1 MLKRVDTLEDRVN
14 LEYQGVITGINQ
26 IQNAIKDLKSQLD
39 KIGKNTGIPK
49 LNNQIKQSSGFSKTL
64 KGIAGIGT
72 AVVTGRK
79 MIKTLQGMT
88 DESVKFVE
96 TANLFSVS
104 MGKGLQGLNQY
115 YERAVKFQ
123 NELEEKLG
131 VNIEESMNY
140 QALFNS
146 MSKSMGISAKYAY
159 ILSENFTK
167 LGYDLSSLYNIDPEN
182 AMQKLRA
189 GLAGQTKPLRDLGL
203 DITQQSL
210 QPIADSLGI
219 ERSVKN
225 MSQAEKMVLRYIAV
239 LKQAQIAQG
248 DFANTMESPA
258 NQLRIFN
265 AQVVAFKRNMGN
277 LWQGLLGGVLPYV
290 NAIMMVINELLKMI
304 AKLFGFKVSD
314 QKVNL
319 SANIG
324 ADDLASDL
332 GTASGKAKELKNQL
346 MGFDEINNITL
357 PSSSGGG
364 SGGISGGGIDQRLLD
379 AMKEYDNLM
388 GKVKNK
394 ATDIRDKIMKWLG
407 FTKKINP
414 LTGEISW
421 EYTGMS
427 KQAKTILG
435 ILKTICALYIGAK
448 ILKLIG
454 WLNTLRKV
462 LLGSQTA
469 TTSFQTGLA
478 LLGKGFR
485 GVVTAGKTLTTNFK
499 YYKALGATTGQ
510 AFSEAGKDMLNLI
523 PTTAKVAGGIAGL
536 VGSCGL
542 AYKSMKDLSKGTSNT
557 NEAFLKLS
565 GEIAGATGSG
575 ALIGSVF
582 GPAGTAVGAIVGG
595 ASAIVTALLG
605 YEKGV
610 KEIKERKALESLF
623 DDQGQSMERVLAYYD
638 KLKGKIESFT
648 TYINN
653 STTNINE
660 NNQKYNETA
669 NSIENLAT
677 KIKSAYY
684 DINSQDF
691 KTIKEDFTTL
701 AEITNDNT
709 NEIVSSLIGVAR
721 HMEKLGTTSKQETD
735 KMIDD
740 LVRYQTMQ
748 GDKTAELKRQM
759 TELELARQKGG
770 ISTEEYSK
778 KVLELTEKMDELNG
792 KVSIHKTKY
801 NQLIDDYNNK
811 KINLEN
817 PEKAKEFVE
826 KLKTSMQ
833 DTITEM
839 ETARTQTLNMV
850 DTMIEST
857 TDPELISSL
866 EAYKKKVNES
876 FDVDVDKIKGDYK
889 GTFGTIKAQLI
900 ESGTETSDKMKEV
913 VNEVNN
919 ALKET
924 GNVDLSGEGKNT
936 FDTYVNGLIESK
948 STSLPKLIVGL
959 QEAGFQ
965 IKDGYL
971 QGITFTDVEK
981 DIISNNWTE
990 GSQIKQGDFVR
1001 ITKKIAEDGATIRN
1015 ANKEAITFTD
1025 EEKKMMSKLL
1035 ADPYFMD
1042 IKDQARI
1049 LNKIIE
1055 NGGEIRDKEGK
1066 AVEFSQEEKD
1076 AISKMLSDPLFISEK
1091 DRTNVRT
1098 AQEKFTRNLLDTL
1111 IQNIYDKTPEASK
1124 VAEELTD
1131 EVINK
1136 FDVSPEARQKA
1147 TEVVKGYM
1155 QGLSEDEQ
1163 RNLLKQ
1169 CGIANAD
1176 KVIAGLKQGDLSEDV
1191 GINIIKGLRNGLQN
1205 NYWQGRTLSTAFS
1218 FATNVLSRFKN
1229 TFGIRSPSRK
1239 TKKFGVQLLEG
1250 LGLGVKKESRNVLNT
1265 VSDFSN
1271 KLLNEFDNPI
1281 KEFSDGIEV
1290 DTKELS
1296 VNASEFVD
1304 YGSISGNISTKINN
1318 NNLGE
1323 IIVGAIINGMQ
1334 KAKVQVDIEAK
1345 ADEGIIVRKASK
1357 GFTEYVEQT
1366 GELPFPVP
1374 V

>member
-1 MLKRVDTLEDRVN
+1 MLKRADYNVDTLEDRVT
-14 LEYQGVITGINQ
+14 LDYQSVITGIDQ
-26 IQNAIKDLKSQLD
+26 IKDSVKGLKSQLD

-88 DESVKFVE
+88 DESVNFVE

-462 LLGSQTA
+462 LLGTKVA

-478 LLGKGFR
+478 SLGKGFR

-523 PTTAKVAGGIAGL
+523 PTTVKVAGGIAGL

-542 AYKSMKDLSKGTSNT
+542 AYKSMKDLSEKSTST
-557 NEAFLKLS
+557 GEALFKLS
-565 GEIAGATGSG
+565 GGIAGATASG
-575 ALIGSVF
+575 AILGSVIP
-582 GPAGTAVGAIVGG
+582 GVGTTVGAMGGALVGAIAGLTG
-595 ASAIVTALLG
+595 YNSAMDETQTQLKKAR
-605 YEKGV
+605 EEWTKQN
-610 KEIKERKALESLF
+610 KEIKKTAEEWDNMVDSVQGTLNGNLAEIENTQRLSNELENLIDVNGKVKEGYEARVEYILNNLNKALGTEYELTDNQITKNGEIIGSYEDIKKEIYNLIEAKKAQAVYDANMSLYTEALKKQQGYYNNLETSQKNYNKALKDTQGFLDYYKNENNGYGWIKKQLEDCNVTTDDIINNTDKWRGALALIAVDNGKLASQLKKEAEEHRNAIKQNEEAYNNASRIYKQANDFIIAQDNLGTAILTGNKEEINKALETLTS
-623 DDQGQSMERVLAYYD
+623 
-638 KLKGKIESFT
+638 
-648 TYINN
+648 TYETETGTQTATFSQRINN
-653 STTNINE
+653 QIAYSNQLKERLIE
-660 NNQKYNETA
+660 NNVEITEDTQKQLDAGIKAVADNLRQQSSTV
-669 NSIENLAT
+669 ENLTPDVVEAWKT
-677 KIKSAYY
+677 LGENNYKIY
-684 DINSQDF
+684 Q
-691 KTIKEDFTTL
+691 
-701 AEITNDNT
+701 
-709 NEIVSSLIGVAR
+709 
-721 HMEKLGTTSKQETD
+721 EKLSQLSPEVQKEVQRMTGVIVQETD
-735 KMIDD
+735 NAVPKVEKASTSISDAITKNLDGTFSINFGLNADYSGLKKKLTNMRSMINRMAGIP
-740 LVRYQTMQ
+740 VVGSPFKGIQTNLNKLISQLSINGYESGGFPVSGEMF
-748 GDKTAELKRQM
+748 
-759 TELELARQKGG
+759 LAR
-770 ISTEEYSK
+770 E
-778 KVLELTEKMDELNG
+778 NG
-792 KVSIHKTKY
+792 LPEMVG
-801 NQLIDDYNNK
+801 
-811 KINLEN
+811 KIGN
-817 PEKAKEFVE
+817 
-826 KLKTSMQ
+826 KTSVANNGQ
-833 DTITEM
+833 I
-839 ETARTQTLNMV
+839 
-850 DTMIEST
+850 IE
-857 TDPELISSL
+857 
-866 EAYKKKVNES
+866 
-876 FDVDVDKIKGDYK
+876 G
-889 GTFGTIKAQLI
+889 IKA
-900 ESGTETSDKMKEV
+900 GV
-913 VNEVNN
+913 
-919 ALKET
+919 
-924 GNVDLSGEGKNT
+924 
-936 FDTYVNGLIESK
+936 Y
-948 STSLPKLIVGL
+948 
-959 QEAGFQ
+959 EAVM
-965 IKDGYL
+965 
-971 QGITFTDVEK
+971 T
-981 DIISNNWTE
+981 
-990 GSQIKQGDFVR
+990 
-1001 ITKKIAEDGATIRN
+1001 
-1015 ANKEAITFTD
+1015 
-1025 EEKKMMSKLL
+1025 
-1035 ADPYFMD
+1035 
-1042 IKDQARI
+1042 
-1049 LNKIIE
+1049 
-1055 NGGEIRDKEGK
+1055 
-1066 AVEFSQEEKD
+1066 
-1076 AISKMLSDPLFISEK
+1076 
-1091 DRTNVRT
+1091 
-1098 AQEKFTRNLLDTL
+1098 
-1111 IQNIYDKTPEASK
+1111 
-1124 VAEELTD
+1124 
-1131 EVINK
+1131 
-1136 FDVSPEARQKA
+1136 
-1147 TEVVKGYM
+1147 
-1155 QGLSEDEQ
+1155 
-1163 RNLLKQ
+1163 
-1169 CGIANAD
+1169 ANAQNGSTR
-1176 KVIAGLKQGDLSEDV
+1176 VSLDV
-1191 GINIIKGLRNGLQN
+1191 R
-1205 NYWQGRTLSTAFS
+1205 
-1218 FATNVLSRFKN
+1218 
-1229 TFGIRSPSRK
+1229 
-1239 TKKFGVQLLEG
+1239 
-1250 LGLGVKKESRNVLNT
+1250 
-1265 VSDFSN
+1265 
-1271 KLLNEFDNPI
+1271 
-1281 KEFSDGIEV
+1281 
-1290 DTKELS
+1290 
-1296 VNASEFVD
+1296 
-1304 YGSISGNISTKINN
+1304 
-1318 NNLGE
+1318 
-1323 IIVGAIINGMQ
+1323 
-1334 KAKVQVDIEAK
+1334 
-1345 ADEGIIVRKASK
+1345 ADEGIIVKKATQGIK
-1357 GFTEYVEQT
+1357 DFVEQT

>member
-1 MLKRVDTLEDRVN
+1 MLKRADYNVDTLEDRVT
-14 LEYQGVITGINQ
+14 LDYQSVITGIDQ
-26 IQNAIKDLKSQLD
+26 IKDSVKGLKSQLD

-88 DESVKFVE
+88 DESVNFVE

-462 LLGSQTA
+462 LLGSQKA
-469 TTSFQTGLA
+469 TTSFQAGLA
-478 LLGKGFR
+478 LLGKETR
-485 GVVTAGKTLTTNFK
+485 TAWTALKLGVEQFKLYRQAGDSVTKSLGKTTN
-499 YYKALGATTGQ
+499 A
-510 AFSEAGKDMLNLI
+510 MLSLI
-523 PTTAKVAGGIAGL
+523 PNTVKVAGGIAGL
-536 VGSCGL
+536 VGSCVL
-542 AYKSMKDLSKGTSNT
+542 AYKSMEDLKSGSIGAT
-557 NEAFLKLS
+557 EGLLKLA
-565 GEIAGATGSG
+565 GGIAGATASG

-582 GPAGTAVGAIVGG
+582 GPAGTVIGALTGLVISGT
-595 ASAIVTALLG
+595 TALQS
-605 YEKGV
+605 YNNV
-610 KEIKERKALESLF
+610 SKELRDRIKENGKAIEESTKTIE
-623 DDQGQSMERVLAYYD
+623 ERTKATQD
-638 KLKGKIESFT
+638 T
-648 TYINN
+648 INN
-653 STTNINE
+653 QMAELEYTEKLTKE
-660 NNQKYNETA
+660 L
-669 NSIENLAT
+669 ENL
-677 KIKSAYY
+677 
-684 DINSQDF
+684 
-691 KTIKEDFTTL
+691 
-701 AEITNDNT
+701 
-709 NEIVSSLIGVAR
+709 
-721 HMEKLGTTSKQETD
+721 TD
-735 KMIDD
+735 
-740 LVRYQTMQ
+740 
-748 GDKTAELKRQM
+748 
-759 TELELARQKGG
+759 
-770 ISTEEYSK
+770 S
-778 KVLELTEKMDELNG
+778 NG
-792 KVSIHKTKY
+792 KVKTGYEERAKFIL
-801 NQLIDDYNNK
+801 NQLNEAFGTEYELTDGRIYQNGKLIDSIDGITSSIYKTIEAKKAEIILNANEENYAKAIQESTKLYQQKETAIKNCSDAQSNFSKILEDYGLTMADYTNNTYNYQK
-811 KINLEN
+811 ALVSYKNIWTQSLVNARKSYEEATQKVDESTKNWTNCCKTITDFEN
-817 PEKAKEFVE
+817 
-826 KLKTSMQ
+826 LKTA
-833 DTITEM
+833 TISANQE
-839 ETARTQTLNMV
+839 E
-850 DTMIEST
+850 
-857 TDPELISSL
+857 
-866 EAYKKKVNES
+866 
-876 FDVDVDKIKGDYK
+876 VDKILQQMTKSYETESGVQTQTINQQMKKEIEIAKYK
-889 GTFGTIKAQLI
+889 KEQLI
-900 ESGTETSDKMKEV
+900 ETQGEINEETEKLL
-913 VNEVNN
+913 N
-919 ALKET
+919 AQVEIVANSLKEQT
-924 GNVDLSGEGKNT
+924 QKVEDLTPEIVEAWKALGE
-936 FDTYVNGLIESK
+936 
-948 STSLPKLIVGL
+948 
-959 QEAGFQ
+959 
-965 IKDGYL
+965 
-971 QGITFTDVEK
+971 
-981 DIISNNWTE
+981 NNY
-990 GSQIKQGDFVR
+990 
-1001 ITKKIAEDGATIRN
+1001 KI
-1015 ANKEAITFTD
+1015 
-1025 EEKKMMSKLL
+1025 
-1035 ADPYFMD
+1035 Y
-1042 IKDQARI
+1042 
-1049 LNKIIE
+1049 
-1055 NGGEIRDKEGK
+1055 
-1066 AVEFSQEEKD
+1066 
-1076 AISKMLSDPLFISEK
+1076 
-1091 DRTNVRT
+1091 
-1098 AQEKFTRNLLDTL
+1098 QEKLNLLDPATKQKL
-1111 IQNIYDKTPEASK
+1111 QEMTGIIVEKTPEVEK
-1124 VAEELTD
+1124 VTKELSDTIIKQLD
-1131 EVINK
+1131 N
-1136 FDVSPEARQKA
+1136 SPEARQKA
-1147 TEVVKGYM
+1147 MEAVKGYM

-1169 CGIANAD
+1169 CGIDNAD
-1176 KVIAGLKQGDLSEDV
+1176 KVIEGLKQGDLSEDV

-1218 FATNVLSRFKN
+1218 FATNVLNRFKN
-1229 TFGIRSPSRK
+1229 TFGIHSPSRK
-1239 TKKFGVQLLEG
+1239 TNKFGVQLLEG

-1265 VSDFSN
+1265 VSGFSN

>member
-1 MLKRVDTLEDRVN
+1 VLKRVDTLEDRVN

-462 LLGSQTA
+462 LLGTKVA

-478 LLGKGFR
+478 SLGKGFR
-485 GVVTAGKTLTTNFK
+485 GVATAGKTLTTNFK

-523 PTTAKVAGGIAGL
+523 PTTVKVAGGIAGL

-565 GEIAGATGSG
+565 GGIAGATGSG

-623 DDQGQSMERVLAYYD
+623 DNQGQSMERVLAYYD

-648 TYINN
+648 THINN

-721 HMEKLGTTSKQETD
+721 HMEELGTTSKQETD

-1001 ITKKIAEDGATIRN
+1001 ITEKIAEDGATIRN

-1163 RNLLKQ
+1163 RNILKQ

-1218 FATNVLSRFKN
+1218 FATNVLNRFKN
-1229 TFGIRSPSRK
+1229 TFGIHSPSRK
-1239 TKKFGVQLLEG
+1239 TNKFGVQLLEG

-1265 VSDFSN
+1265 VSGFSN

>member
-1 MLKRVDTLEDRVN
+1 MQLDYK
-14 LEYQGVITGINQ
+14 GVITGINE
-26 IQNAIKDLKSQLD
+26 IKSAVTSLKSQLD
-39 KIGKNTGIPK
+39 KIGNNTGIPK
-49 LNNQIKQSSGFSKTL
+49 LNKQIKQSSGFSKTL

-88 DESVKFVE
+88 DESVNFVE

-115 YERAVKFQ
+115 YEKAVKFQ

-159 ILSENFTK
+159 MLSENFTK

-210 QPIADSLGI
+210 QPIVDSLGI

-248 DFANTMESPA
+248 DFANTMDSPA

-265 AQVVAFKRNMGN
+265 AQVIAFKRNMGN

-290 NAIMMVINELLKMI
+290 NAIMMVINELLKMV

-324 ADDLASDL
+324 ADDLADDL

-346 MGFDEINNITL
+346 MGFDEINNISL
-357 PSSSGGG
+357 PSSSSGG
-364 SGGISGGGIDQRLLD
+364 SGGVSGGGIDQRLLD

-388 GKVKNK
+388 DKVKGK
-394 ATDIRDKIMKWLG
+394 ATDIRDKIMQWLG

-435 ILKTICALYIGAK
+435 ILKAIVALYIGAK

-462 LLGSQTA
+462 LIGSQTA
-469 TTSFQTGLA
+469 TTSFQAGLA
-478 LLGKGFR
+478 SLGKGFR
-485 GVVTAGKTLTTNFK
+485 GAVTAGKTLTTNFK

-510 AFSEAGKDMLNLI
+510 AFSEASKDMLKLI
-523 PTTAKVAGGIAGL
+523 PTAVKVAGGIAGL
-536 VGSCGL
+536 AGSSVL
-542 AYKSMKDLSKGTSNT
+542 AYKSMKDLSKGTIDT
-557 NEAFLKLS
+557 NEAMWKLA
-565 GEIAGATGSG
+565 GGVAGAIGSG
-575 ALIGSVF
+575 AMIGSVF
-582 GPAGTAVGAIVGG
+582 GPAGTVVGAIVGG
-595 ASAIVTALLG
+595 ASAIVSALLG
-605 YEKGV
+605 YEKGIE
-610 KEIKERKALESLF
+610 EIKERKALENLF
-623 DDQGQSMERVLAYYD
+623 DNQGQSIQNILSYYD
-638 KLKGKIESFT
+638 KLKGEVENYT
-648 TYINN
+648 TCISNN
-653 STTNINE
+653 TTNIEE
-660 NNQKYNETA
+660 NNKKYNETA
-669 NSIENLAT
+669 NNIENLAT

-684 DINSQDF
+684 EVNSQDF
-691 KTIKEDFTTL
+691 KTIKEGFITL
-701 AEITNDNT
+701 AEVTDNNT
-709 NEIVSSLIGVAR
+709 SEMVSSLISVSR
-721 HMEKLGTTSKQETD
+721 HMEELGTTSKQETD

-740 LVRYQTMQ
+740 LVRYQTIQ

-759 TELELARQKGG
+759 AELELSRQKGT

-778 KVLELTEKMDELNG
+778 KVLELTEKMDKLNG
-792 KVSIHKTKY
+792 KVSVHKTKY

-811 KINLEN
+811 KINLES

-850 DTMIEST
+850 DTMIAST

-866 EAYKKKVNES
+866 EEYKKKVNES
-876 FDVDVDKIKGDYK
+876 FDIDVNKIKGDYK

-900 ESGTETSDKMKEV
+900 ESGAETSDKMKEV
-913 VNEVNN
+913 VDEVNN
-919 ALKET
+919 ILKET
-924 GNVDLSGEGKNT
+924 GNVDLNGEGKNT
-936 FDTYVNGLIESK
+936 FDTYVKGLIESK
-948 STSLPKLIVGL
+948 SANLPKLIVGL

-965 IKDGYL
+965 IKEGYL
-971 QGITFTDVEK
+971 QGITFTDAEK

-990 GSQIKQGDFVR
+990 GSQIKKGDFTR
-1001 ITKKIAEDGATIRN
+1001 IVNKISKDGVTIKN
-1015 ANKEAITFTD
+1015 ASKESIVFSAS
-1025 EEKKMMSKLL
+1025 EKTIMSKML
-1035 ADPYFMD
+1035 ADPYS
-1042 IKDQARI
+1042 ISAKDKAEI
-1049 LNKIIE
+1049 LKKIIDH
-1055 NGGEIRDKEGK
+1055 GGEIRNKEGE
-1066 AVEFSQEEKD
+1066 VVQFSQEEID
-1076 AISKMLSDPLFISEK
+1076 AINASLNKPILSWSESDK
-1091 DRTNVRT
+1091 LVKAT
-1098 AQEKFTRNLLDTL
+1098 EKYTQNILDTM
-1111 IQNIYDKTPEASK
+1111 IYNIYDKTPEVSE
-1124 VAEELTD
+1124 VAEDLTN
-1131 EVINK
+1131 EVISK

-1147 TEVVKGYM
+1147 TEAVKGYL

-1163 RNLLKQ
+1163 RRLLKQ
-1169 CGIANAD
+1169 CGIDNAD
-1176 KVIAGLKQGDLSEDV
+1176 KVIEGLKQGDLSEEV
-1191 GINIIKGLRNGLQN
+1191 GINIIKGLRTGLQN
-1205 NYWQGRTLSTAFS
+1205 NYWQGRTLSTAYS
-1218 FATNVLSRFKN
+1218 FASNVLNKFKN
-1229 TFGIRSPSRK
+1229 TFGIKSPSKK
-1239 TKKFGVQLLEG
+1239 TKGFGIYLLEG
-1250 LGLGVKKESRNVLNT
+1250 LGLGIKKESRNVLNT
-1265 VSDFSN
+1265 VSSFSN

-1290 DTKELS
+1290 DTKDLS
-1296 VNASEFVD
+1296 VNANEFVD
-1304 YGSISGNISTKINN
+1304 YSAISGNISTKINN

-1323 IIVGAIINGMQ
+1323 IIAGAIINGMQ
-1334 KAKVQVDIEAK
+1334 KAKVQVDIK
-1345 ADEGIIVRKASK
+1345 AETDEGIIVKKASK
-1357 GFTEYVEQT
+1357 GFAEYVEQT

>member
-88 DESVKFVE
+88 DESVNFVE

-510 AFSEAGKDMLNLI
+510 AFSEAGKNMLNLI
-523 PTTAKVAGGIAGL
+523 PTTVKVAGGIAGL

-542 AYKSMKDLSKGTSNT
+542 AYKSMKDLSEKSTST
-557 NEAFLKLS
+557 GEALLKLS
-565 GEIAGATGSG
+565 GGIAGATASG
-575 ALIGSVF
+575 AILGSVIP
-582 GPAGTAVGAIVGG
+582 GVGTAVGAMAGALVGAIAG
-595 ASAIVTALLG
+595 LTGYNSAMDETQTQLKKAREEWTKQNEEIKKTAEEWDNMVDSVQGTLNGNLAEIENTQRLSNELENLIDVNGKVKEG
-605 YEKGV
+605 YEARVEYILNNLNKALGTEYELTDNQITKNGEIIGSYEDIK
-610 KEIKERKALESLF
+610 KEIYNLIEAKKAQAVYDANMSLYTEALKKQQGYYNNLETSQKNYNKALKDTQGFLDYYKNENNGYGWIKKQLEDCNVTTDDIINNTDKWRGALALIAVDNGKLASQLKKEAEEHRNAIKQNEEAYNNASRIYKQANDFIIAQDNLGTAILTGNKEEINKALETLTS
-623 DDQGQSMERVLAYYD
+623 
-638 KLKGKIESFT
+638 
-648 TYINN
+648 TYETETGTQTATFSQRINN
-653 STTNINE
+653 QIAYSNQLKERLIE
-660 NNQKYNETA
+660 NNVEITEDTQKQLDAGIKAVADNLRQQSSTV
-669 NSIENLAT
+669 ENLTPDVVEAWKT
-677 KIKSAYY
+677 LGENNYKIY
-684 DINSQDF
+684 Q
-691 KTIKEDFTTL
+691 
-701 AEITNDNT
+701 
-709 NEIVSSLIGVAR
+709 
-721 HMEKLGTTSKQETD
+721 EKLSQLSPEVQKEVQRMTGVIVQETD
-735 KMIDD
+735 NAVPKVEKASTSISDAITKNLDGTFSINFGLNADYSGLKKKLTNMRSMINRMAGIP
-740 LVRYQTMQ
+740 VVGSPFKGIQTNLNKLISQLSINGYESGGFPVSGEMF
-748 GDKTAELKRQM
+748 
-759 TELELARQKGG
+759 LAR
-770 ISTEEYSK
+770 E
-778 KVLELTEKMDELNG
+778 NG
-792 KVSIHKTKY
+792 LPEMVG
-801 NQLIDDYNNK
+801 
-811 KINLEN
+811 KIGN
-817 PEKAKEFVE
+817 
-826 KLKTSMQ
+826 KTSVANNGQ
-833 DTITEM
+833 I
-839 ETARTQTLNMV
+839 
-850 DTMIEST
+850 IE
-857 TDPELISSL
+857 
-866 EAYKKKVNES
+866 
-876 FDVDVDKIKGDYK
+876 G
-889 GTFGTIKAQLI
+889 IKA
-900 ESGTETSDKMKEV
+900 GV
-913 VNEVNN
+913 
-919 ALKET
+919 
-924 GNVDLSGEGKNT
+924 
-936 FDTYVNGLIESK
+936 Y
-948 STSLPKLIVGL
+948 
-959 QEAGFQ
+959 EAVM
-965 IKDGYL
+965 
-971 QGITFTDVEK
+971 T
-981 DIISNNWTE
+981 
-990 GSQIKQGDFVR
+990 
-1001 ITKKIAEDGATIRN
+1001 
-1015 ANKEAITFTD
+1015 
-1025 EEKKMMSKLL
+1025 
-1035 ADPYFMD
+1035 
-1042 IKDQARI
+1042 
-1049 LNKIIE
+1049 
-1055 NGGEIRDKEGK
+1055 
-1066 AVEFSQEEKD
+1066 
-1076 AISKMLSDPLFISEK
+1076 
-1091 DRTNVRT
+1091 
-1098 AQEKFTRNLLDTL
+1098 
-1111 IQNIYDKTPEASK
+1111 
-1124 VAEELTD
+1124 
-1131 EVINK
+1131 
-1136 FDVSPEARQKA
+1136 
-1147 TEVVKGYM
+1147 
-1155 QGLSEDEQ
+1155 
-1163 RNLLKQ
+1163 
-1169 CGIANAD
+1169 ANAQNGSTR
-1176 KVIAGLKQGDLSEDV
+1176 VSLDV
-1191 GINIIKGLRNGLQN
+1191 R
-1205 NYWQGRTLSTAFS
+1205 
-1218 FATNVLSRFKN
+1218 
-1229 TFGIRSPSRK
+1229 
-1239 TKKFGVQLLEG
+1239 
-1250 LGLGVKKESRNVLNT
+1250 
-1265 VSDFSN
+1265 
-1271 KLLNEFDNPI
+1271 
-1281 KEFSDGIEV
+1281 
-1290 DTKELS
+1290 
-1296 VNASEFVD
+1296 
-1304 YGSISGNISTKINN
+1304 
-1318 NNLGE
+1318 
-1323 IIVGAIINGMQ
+1323 
-1334 KAKVQVDIEAK
+1334 
-1345 ADEGIIVRKASK
+1345 ADEGIIVKKATQGIK
-1357 GFTEYVEQT
+1357 DFVEQT

>member
-478 LLGKGFR
+478 LLGKGTR
-485 GVVTAGKTLTTNFK
+485 TAWTALKLGVEQFKLYRQAGDSVTKSLGKTTN
-499 YYKALGATTGQ
+499 A
-510 AFSEAGKDMLNLI
+510 MLSLI
-523 PTTAKVAGGIAGL
+523 PNTVKVAGGIAGL

-582 GPAGTAVGAIVGG
+582 GPTGTAVGAIVGG

-623 DDQGQSMERVLAYYD
+623 DNQGQSMERVLAYYD

-721 HMEKLGTTSKQETD
+721 HMEELGTTSKQETD

-1147 TEVVKGYM
+1147 TEAVKGYM

-1169 CGIANAD
+1169 CGIDNAD
-1176 KVIAGLKQGDLSEDV
+1176 KVIEGLKQGDLSEDV

-1205 NYWQGRTLSTAFS
+1205 NYWQGRTLSTARS
-1218 FATNVLSRFKN
+1218 FAINVLSRFKN

-1265 VSDFSN
+1265 VSGFSN

>member
-265 AQVVAFKRNMGN
+265 AEVVAFKRNMGN

-469 TTSFQTGLA
+469 TTSFQAGLA

-510 AFSEAGKDMLNLI
+510 AFSEAGKNMLNLI
-523 PTTAKVAGGIAGL
+523 PTTVKVAGGIAGL

-542 AYKSMKDLSKGTSNT
+542 AYKSMKDLSEKSTST
-557 NEAFLKLS
+557 GEALLKLS
-565 GEIAGATGSG
+565 GGIAGATASG
-575 ALIGSVF
+575 AILGSVIP
-582 GPAGTAVGAIVGG
+582 GVGTAVGAMAGALVGAIAG
-595 ASAIVTALLG
+595 LTGYNSAMDETQTQLKKAREEWTKQNEEIKKTAEEWDNMVDSVQGTLNGNLAEIENTQRLSNELENLIDVNGKVKEG
-605 YEKGV
+605 YEARVEYILNNLNKALGTEYELIDNQITKNGEIIGSYEDIK
-610 KEIKERKALESLF
+610 KEIYNLIEAKKAQAVYDANMSLYTEALKKQQGYYNNLETSQKNYNKALK
-623 DDQGQSMERVLAYYD
+623 DTQGFLDYY
-638 KLKGKIESFT
+638 K
-648 TYINN
+648 
-653 STTNINE
+653 NE
-660 NNQKYNETA
+660 NNGYGW
-669 NSIENLAT
+669 
-677 KIKSAYY
+677 IKKQLEDCNVTTD
-684 DINSQDF
+684 DIIN
-691 KTIKEDFTTL
+691 
-701 AEITNDNT
+701 N
-709 NEIVSSLIGVAR
+709 
-721 HMEKLGTTSKQETD
+721 TD
-735 KMIDD
+735 KW
-740 LVRYQTMQ
+740 R
-748 GDKTAELKRQM
+748 GA
-759 TELELARQKGG
+759 LALHSCR
-770 ISTEEYSK
+770 
-778 KVLELTEKMDELNG
+778 
-792 KVSIHKTKY
+792 
-801 NQLIDDYNNK
+801 
-811 KINLEN
+811 
-817 PEKAKEFVE
+817 
-826 KLKTSMQ
+826 
-833 DTITEM
+833 
-839 ETARTQTLNMV
+839 
-850 DTMIEST
+850 
-857 TDPELISSL
+857 
-866 EAYKKKVNES
+866 
-876 FDVDVDKIKGDYK
+876 
-889 GTFGTIKAQLI
+889 
-900 ESGTETSDKMKEV
+900 
-913 VNEVNN
+913 
-919 ALKET
+919 
-924 GNVDLSGEGKNT
+924 
-936 FDTYVNGLIESK
+936 
-948 STSLPKLIVGL
+948 
-959 QEAGFQ
+959 
-965 IKDGYL
+965 
-971 QGITFTDVEK
+971 
-981 DIISNNWTE
+981 
-990 GSQIKQGDFVR
+990 
-1001 ITKKIAEDGATIRN
+1001 
-1015 ANKEAITFTD
+1015 
-1025 EEKKMMSKLL
+1025 
-1035 ADPYFMD
+1035 
-1042 IKDQARI
+1042 
-1049 LNKIIE
+1049 
-1055 NGGEIRDKEGK
+1055 
-1066 AVEFSQEEKD
+1066 
-1076 AISKMLSDPLFISEK
+1076 
-1091 DRTNVRT
+1091 
-1098 AQEKFTRNLLDTL
+1098 
-1111 IQNIYDKTPEASK
+1111 
-1124 VAEELTD
+1124 
-1131 EVINK
+1131 
-1136 FDVSPEARQKA
+1136 
-1147 TEVVKGYM
+1147 
-1155 QGLSEDEQ
+1155 
-1163 RNLLKQ
+1163 
-1169 CGIANAD
+1169 
-1176 KVIAGLKQGDLSEDV
+1176 
-1191 GINIIKGLRNGLQN
+1191 
-1205 NYWQGRTLSTAFS
+1205 
-1218 FATNVLSRFKN
+1218 
-1229 TFGIRSPSRK
+1229 
-1239 TKKFGVQLLEG
+1239 
-1250 LGLGVKKESRNVLNT
+1250 
-1265 VSDFSN
+1265 
-1271 KLLNEFDNPI
+1271 
-1281 KEFSDGIEV
+1281 
-1290 DTKELS
+1290 
-1296 VNASEFVD
+1296 
-1304 YGSISGNISTKINN
+1304 
-1318 NNLGE
+1318 
-1323 IIVGAIINGMQ
+1323 
-1334 KAKVQVDIEAK
+1334 
-1345 ADEGIIVRKASK
+1345 
-1357 GFTEYVEQT
+1357 
-1366 GELPFPVP
+1366 
-1374 V
+1374 

>member
-88 DESVKFVE
+88 DESVNFVE

-478 LLGKGFR
+478 LLGKGTRTTWTALKLGAEQFKLYR
-485 GVVTAGKTLTTNFK
+485 QAGDSVTKSLGKTTN
-499 YYKALGATTGQ
+499 A
-510 AFSEAGKDMLNLI
+510 MLSLI
-523 PTTAKVAGGIAGL
+523 PNTVKVAGGIAGL

-582 GPAGTAVGAIVGG
+582 GPTGTAVGAIVGG

-623 DDQGQSMERVLAYYD
+623 DNQGQSMERVLAYYD

-721 HMEKLGTTSKQETD
+721 HMEELGTTSKQETD

-990 GSQIKQGDFVR
+990 GSQIKKGDFNR
-1001 ITKKIAEDGATIRN
+1001 IVSKISQDGATIKN
-1015 ANKEAITFTD
+1015 ASKEAITFSD
-1025 EEKKMMSKLL
+1025 NEKNIMSKML
-1035 ADPYFMD
+1035 ADPYSVNA
-1042 IKDQARI
+1042 KDKAEI
-1049 LNKIIE
+1049 LKKIIDH
-1055 NGGEIRDKEGK
+1055 GGEIRNKEGE
-1066 AVEFSQEEKD
+1066 VVQFSQEEID
-1076 AISKMLSDPLFISEK
+1076 AINASLNKPILSWSESNK
-1091 DRTNVRT
+1091 LVKAT
-1098 AQEKFTRNLLDTL
+1098 EKYTQNILDTM
-1111 IQNIYDKTPEASK
+1111 IYNIYDKTPEASK

-1147 TEVVKGYM
+1147 TEAVKGYM

-1169 CGIANAD
+1169 CGIDNAD
-1176 KVIAGLKQGDLSEDV
+1176 KVIEGLKQGDLSEDV
-1191 GINIIKGLRNGLQN
+1191 GINIIKGLRNGLRN

-1218 FATNVLSRFKN
+1218 FATNVLNRFKN
-1229 TFGIRSPSRK
+1229 TFGIHSPSRK
-1239 TKKFGVQLLEG
+1239 TNKFGVQLLEG

-1265 VSDFSN
+1265 VSGFSN